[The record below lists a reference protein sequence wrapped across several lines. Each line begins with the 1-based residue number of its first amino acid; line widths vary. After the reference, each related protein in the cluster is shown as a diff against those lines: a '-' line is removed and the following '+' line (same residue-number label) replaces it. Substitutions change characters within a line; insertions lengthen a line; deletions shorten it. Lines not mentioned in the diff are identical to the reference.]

1 MKYGI
6 KNRIEKQ
13 GTENKHNYDMNEI
26 KKSLKQN
33 EKKSKKRGKEE
44 IKDDFEVIEWLF

>member
-26 KKSLKQN
+26 KKSLKQHD
-33 EKKSKKRGKEE
+33 KKSKKRGKEE